1 MIPSPPSL
9 LEKKDIKKEN
19 EKKTNSS
26 ILNGWTY
33 SLHKLDGSF
42 DSFLKS
48 LTSIVLKEETSSE
61 TRKIPLNQQILLK
74 TILNEGETIPTYSLN
89 LGTSYY
95 DYLTPKQPSSQ
106 DMVNQIDE
114 HYKMLQKYSNYSKL
128 KKNDDAGNERMRQK
142 CLVNILGSLLN
153 FNQVYKKNEYED
165 LCKFH
170 TVMHFENHSSNEI
183 QYLNHIIDHMNFS
196 FKIMGI
202 DVLVNKHCIPVLD
215 DDHFSFYVINTR
227 DMTIQAHS
235 YKFDKMIPVHTLYYI
250 NTLSTKLKHEK
261 EKKQTTN
268 YKPHHF
274 HLIHVNEETIQFMKV
289 LNMSEER
296 KKEEEER
303 VPINIIDELQYK
315 IDDDVKKEK
324 IKILNDNNISYKLIE
339 LYDVN
344 ETNIV
349 FHPSS
354 TFQFS
359 QTYKMYEPRLE
370 TYISILTY
378 NLGRSD
384 ISKKKLEIKECFSDE
399 MVELK
404 SDPSLSI
411 PTTIEVNKKVCFR
424 NIIRIAKE
432 RSTDIVCLQEI
443 REEDLIEYVSSSFSP
458 FHISES
464 HVLEDRNGLMTLY
477 RQHLYYLDQ
486 TKGGGILKGE
496 MVITVPSVSDIN
508 TKSQTLKDTFPYL
521 ILYLRE
527 KKDEKRSICI
537 INIQF
542 PNLLDYEINHRT
554 NHRGIVK
561 DMIKTKLSKIVPYQ
575 SDIIFLS
582 GDFGYSFTMQRDEC
596 LSFKSKDGNETS
608 LKYGSYEN
616 GSNPSTCCTNT
627 GDPNHKDMTYKNDT
641 IFANVNDSKSLQ
653 LEFYPRD
660 DLKKPNFAF
669 SSTHL
674 PVRAYIKS
682 K

>member
-61 TRKIPLNQQILLK
+61 TRKKITLNQQILSK
-74 TILNEGETIPTYSLN
+74 TILNGGETIEPPYSLDI
-89 LGTSYY
+89 GTSYF
-95 DYLTPKQPSSQ
+95 DYLILKQPSSQ
-106 DMVNQIDE
+106 DMVYQIDE

-153 FNQVYKKNEYED
+153 FNQVYKKNEYDD

-170 TVMHFENHSSNEI
+170 TVIHPKVDK
-183 QYLNHIIDHMNFS
+183 LNLLNITMDFL

-202 DVLVNKHCIPVLD
+202 DVLVNKHCIPVLED
-215 DDHFSFYVINTR
+215 NHFSFYVLNKR

-235 YKFDKMIPVHTLYYI
+235 YLCDENIDSYIPLDTLDYI
-250 NTLSTKLKHEK
+250 TKLSKQLN
-261 EKKQTTN
+261 EKKQTK
-268 YKPHHF
+268 YKPHCF
-274 HLIHVNEETIQFMKV
+274 HLKDVNEETIQFMKV
-289 LNMSEER
+289 LNIS
-296 KKEEEER
+296 R
-303 VPINIIDELQYK
+303 VSINIIDELQYNVNN
-315 IDDDVKKEK
+315 DLEVKKK
-324 IKILNDNNISYKLIE
+324 KILNDNNIEYNFI
-339 LYDVN
+339 LYSNFILLVED
-344 ETNIV
+344 TNVV

-354 TFQFS
+354 SFGFS
-359 QTYKMYEPRLE
+359 DTYKMYEPRLE
-370 TYISILTY
+370 TDISILTY
-378 NLGRSD
+378 NLGRST
-384 ISKKKLEIKECFSDE
+384 ISENNKGRNIKGCFSDE

-404 SDPSLSI
+404 SNPPDFI
-411 PTTIEVNKKVCFR
+411 PTNINVNKKVCFR
-424 NIIRIAKE
+424 NMIRIAIE

-443 REEDLIEYVSSSFSP
+443 REEDLIKEVSSSFSP

-464 HVLEDRNGLMTLY
+464 HVLADRKNGLMTLY

-486 TKGGGILKGE
+486 TKGGGIFKGE
-496 MVITVPSVSDIN
+496 MMISVPSVPDMN
-508 TKSQTLKDTFPYL
+508 TSQKLKDTFPYL

-542 PNLLDYEINHRT
+542 PNLKDYKKNYKT
-554 NHRGIVK
+554 NHRNVVK
-561 DMIKTKLSKIVPYQ
+561 HMIETKLNEIVPYQ
-575 SDIIFLS
+575 SDIVFLS
-582 GDFGYSFTMQRDEC
+582 GDFGYGLTMEGGEY
-596 LSFKSKDGNETS
+596 LSFKSKDDKETF
-608 LKYGSYEN
+608 LKYGSYQ

-627 GDPNHKDMTYKNDT
+627 GNINELKYKNDT
-641 IFANVNDSKSLQ
+641 IFANVKDSKL
-653 LEFYPRD
+653 LRLDFYPRD
-660 DLKKPNFAF
+660 DSTLDSLPNFAF

-674 PVRAYIKS
+674 PVRAYIPK
-682 K
+682 KEERGMGK